1 VHFNLFSKIGAVLA
15 VLGILGYAIFF
26 PFTTIEGEEF
36 MQYRKDANTGAED
49 FTNFDVGDKVI
60 VYDTIVRMQY
70 GFEPTAPTATSI
82 WVESIGK
89 SDQSLRF
96 VCDSNYMDDFGI
108 GDKVVLKLEII
119 DKGESEAFLCEATG
133 RLSTPFEYA
142 SIGSIIVGIGLAIFG
157 FVKPRKQP
165 VSDDWGTPAP
175 PAMAPAPPAMAPAP
189 PAMAPAP
196 PAMAPAP
203 PGLAPQPQNPP
214 SMAAIPEAP
223 PAPAAAPTSMTITVP
238 PGVVSGQV
246 LTVTMPNG
254 QVVNVQVPPGCPPGS
269 QFTISVTQ

>member
-1 VHFNLFSKIGAVLA
+1 MHFNLFSTIGAVLA
-15 VLGILGYAIFF
+15 VAGILGYAIVF
-26 PFTTIEGEEF
+26 PFTTVEGEEF
-36 MQYRKDANTGAED
+36 MKYEKDANTGAED

-119 DKGESEAFLCEATG
+119 NKGQSEAFLCEATG

-157 FVKPRKQP
+157 FVKSRQQP
-165 VSDDWGTPAP
+165 ASDDWGTPAP

-189 PAMAPAP
+189 PAMAS
-196 PAMAPAP
+196 AP

-223 PAPAAAPTSMTITVP
+223 TAPPAAAPTSMTITVP

-254 QVVNVQVPPGCPPGS
+254 QVVNVQVPPGCAPGS

>member
-1 VHFNLFSKIGAVLA
+1 MQFNIFIKIGAFLA

-36 MQYRKDANTGAED
+36 MKYEKDANTGAED
-49 FTNFDVGDKVI
+49 FTNFDVGDKVT

-70 GFEPTAPTATSI
+70 GFDADTSTSI
-82 WVESIGK
+82 WVESLGK
-89 SDQSLRF
+89 TDQSLRF
-96 VCDSNYMDDFGI
+96 VCDSDYMNDFGI
-108 GDKVVLKLEII
+108 GDQVVLKLEIVNN
-119 DKGESEAFLCEATG
+119 GQSEGFICEAGG

-142 SIGSIIVGIGLAIFG
+142 SIGSIIVGIGLVIFG
-157 FVKPRKQP
+157 FVGG
-165 VSDDWGTPAP
+165 VSKKIRPNVVEDDWGAPAP

-196 PAMAPAP
+196 PAMAP
-203 PGLAPQPQNPP
+203 
-214 SMAAIPEAP
+214 P
-223 PAPAAAPTSMTITVP
+223 PAAPASMTITVP

-254 QVVNVQVPPGCPPGS
+254 QVVNVQVPPGCAPGS